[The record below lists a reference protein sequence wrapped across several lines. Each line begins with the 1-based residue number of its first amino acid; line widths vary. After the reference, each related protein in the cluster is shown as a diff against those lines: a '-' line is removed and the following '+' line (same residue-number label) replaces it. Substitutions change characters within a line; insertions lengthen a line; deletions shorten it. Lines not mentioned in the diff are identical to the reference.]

1 MWYTIRH
8 ASALHEP
15 INQSPQETTFK
26 RKGFVNS
33 DGVSSYANSA
43 TYSMLMMFP
52 AVRQAIQQGSSTALK
67 DICAPYTTIADC
79 NLDCLY

>member
-1 MWYTIRH
+1 M
-8 ASALHEP
+8 
-15 INQSPQETTFK
+15 
-26 RKGFVNS
+26 NS

-52 AVRQAIQQGSSTALK
+52 AVHQAIQQGSSTALK
-67 DICAPYTTIADC
+67 DICAPYATIADC